1 MLLALREAV
10 AAADGASLDLDGLA
24 RLVDADPGV
33 VRAALVHAVERGW
46 LTGVEVASLPVGCG
60 TAGCRPE
67 PSRAA
72 CRRCPL
78 AR

>member
-10 AAADGASLDLDGLA
+10 AEANGASVDLDRLA
-24 RLVDADPGV
+24 RRVDADPSV
-33 VRAALVHAVERGW
+33 VHAALVHAVERGW
-46 LTGVEVASLPVGCG
+46 LTGIEVASLPAGCG
-60 TAGCRPE
+60 TSGCTPE
-67 PSRAA
+67 PTRAA